1 MIFIRHS
8 QRPGMFVISP
18 LLLIGEATH
27 HLPVVL
33 TLFEADLIKA
43 GKPTSTNK
51 LRKFVKKA
59 AISVSLGAHLTNWLK
74 ESTRDKHTERSH
86 KD

>member
-1 MIFIRHS
+1 MGDQLGADSLIFIRHS

-27 HLPVVL
+27 NLQVVL
-33 TLFEADLIKA
+33 RIIEADLMKA

-51 LRKFVKKA
+51 LRKFIFCH
-59 AISVSLGAHLTNWLK
+59 ISCNQCKFGCTF
-74 ESTRDKHTERSH
+74 DKLA
-86 KD
+86 